1 MIPEVT
7 PFTCSQQHLAG
18 QCIKCVGK
26 YLLGE
31 SDHATNVCCRWIVFC
46 FSTLQLQTVNH
57 THNWSEGIIQLS
69 AKWGEKKDVP
79 FRKESVVNILVSH
92 QCFGFHIPQRIES
105 CSYRKWLCLFWSL
118 KYTCYMS
125 TCSYLSC
132 LQVCKQETLLP
143 GGKVENLMT
152 DYAAIDLL
160 KPKTE
165 KTVIMCTSCKANEEA
180 IARCGKCPN
189 FLCSHCTAAHQF
201 MRCFDDHKVS
211 CPCLCFKIL

>member
-1 MIPEVT
+1 MV
-7 PFTCSQQHLAG
+7 
-18 QCIKCVGK
+18 
-26 YLLGE
+26 
-31 SDHATNVCCRWIVFC
+31 VFS
-46 FSTLQLQTVNH
+46 F
-57 THNWSEGIIQLS
+57 
-69 AKWGEKKDVP
+69 
-79 FRKESVVNILVSH
+79 
-92 QCFGFHIPQRIES
+92 
-105 CSYRKWLCLFWSL
+105 
-118 KYTCYMS
+118 
-125 TCSYLSC
+125 

-152 DYAAIDLL
+152 DFVAIDLL

-211 CPCLCFKIL
+211 CSLYIIHCIVDCSFINTYCSENAISVI